1 MLTNIKGH
9 AIIKPYRAKNGRK
22 QKDLKKIKKVVDKRK

>member
-22 QKDLKKIKKVVDKRK
+22 QKDLKK